1 MPLGAFALLA
11 LLGHLQHLG
20 ESPHRSLQPA
30 DSILHTK
37 QSQAPQSTASMVARA
52 YEDQG
57 LLLHSSFIGVDSL
70 VEDAKHGLLK
80 ESPAES
86 RDRSYF
92 RLEEDCGEGCA
103 AWSLV
108 RNDLPFGV
116 YRPAEGLSMGFI
128 ADARSLKKNIVSM
141 TPTDSDTVWRNCFQ
155 LSDLA
160 MRKSCKNCTDAEQ
173 DLRGLTAARRA
184 VPTRPDQQG
193 CANIKS
199 IESLDRYSSFLGP
212 AQDYSAMDQKLAAGM
227 EAPPFAPGQDRGPLS
242 SFCKH
247 NCDGQDRAGSSSGC
261 SVCYGQAP
269 YWCHGSAVPSVTS
282 AQDYMDL
289 FSNNS
294 DLGISTC
301 KFHAMQFDV
310 FTDVVKLLRNH
321 AQLHNITILN
331 AGLNSLSRWNEI
343 NLNFDARDIRRVD
356 AEEEFSDRKEED
368 VYDAN
373 AAHEDAIIGV
383 YYMDVDSM
391 DTESKK
397 EHKKAAQEMVRA
409 YNRRHSKQ
417 INMFRIIS
425 EKDDKYWQFGSRAK
439 LSDYMRLDP
448 DF

>member
-1 MPLGAFALLA
+1 
-11 LLGHLQHLG
+11 
-20 ESPHRSLQPA
+20 
-30 DSILHTK
+30 
-37 QSQAPQSTASMVARA
+37 MVARA

-57 LLLHSSFIGVDSL
+57 LLLHNSFTGATSL
-70 VEDAKHGLLK
+70 VENSKHGLLK
-80 ESPAES
+80 EAPTES

-92 RLEEDCGEGCA
+92 RLEEDCGEGCS

-116 YRPAEGLSMGFI
+116 YDPGNGLRMGFI
-128 ADARSLKKNIVSM
+128 ADARALKKNITSM
-141 TPTDSDTVWRNCFQ
+141 TPVDGDTVWRNCFK

-160 MRKSCKNCTDAEQ
+160 MRKLCKNCTDLAGFVPISQAEQ
-173 DLRGLTAARRA
+173 DLRDSTGLLAARRA
-184 VPTRPDQQG
+184 VPTRPDQSG

-212 AQDYSAMDQKLAAGM
+212 GQDYVGMDQQLAQGV
-227 EAPPFAPGQDRGPLS
+227 EAPPFAPGQSRGPLS
-242 SFCKH
+242 SFCKD
-247 NCDGQDRAGSSSGC
+247 NCYGQESASSSSDKHASAC

-269 YWCHGSAVPSVTS
+269 YWCHGSAVPNVAS
-282 AQDYMDL
+282 AQDYMEL

-310 FTDVVKLLRNH
+310 FTDVLKLLRNH
-321 AQLHNITILN
+321 AQLKNTTVQN
-331 AGLNSLSRWNEI
+331 AGLNALSRWNEI

-356 AEEEFSDRKEED
+356 AEEEFSDRKEAD
-368 VYDAN
+368 IHDAD
-373 AAHEDAIIGV
+373 AAHEDAIIGI

-391 DTESKK
+391 DPQSRK
-397 EHKKAAQEMVRA
+397 EHKKAAQELVRA

-425 EKDDKYWQFGSRAK
+425 EKDDKYWEFGSRAK
-439 LSDYMRLDP
+439 FSDYMRIDP